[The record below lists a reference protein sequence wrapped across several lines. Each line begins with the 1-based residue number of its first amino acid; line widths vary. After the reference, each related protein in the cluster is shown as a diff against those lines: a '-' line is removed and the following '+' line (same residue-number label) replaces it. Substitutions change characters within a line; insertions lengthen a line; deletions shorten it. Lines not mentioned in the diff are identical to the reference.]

1 MPKSDY
7 YDLLG
12 CSKSASEV
20 EIKKAFR
27 TKAKELHPDRNSGND
42 SATEKF
48 KQVNEAYE
56 ILGDPNKRAA
66 YDRYGHAA
74 FEGNMGGGFNSG
86 QAGGGDFSSA
96 FSDVFEDLFG
106 DFMGNSGGRTNTT
119 QRANRGADLRY
130 NMRVN
135 LEEAYSGKKTNID
148 IPTSVSCNNC
158 GGTGAQSGASPTS
171 CPTCSGVGKVRAQQ
185 GFFTV
190 ERTCPT
196 CSGRGQIIKNPCRL
210 CNGQGRVE
218 KSKKLS
224 VSIPAGVETGTRI
237 RLTGEGEAGIR
248 GGHSGDLYIFIEVQ
262 KHSLF
267 EREGQDL
274 YCRIPIAMTTAT
286 LGGDLEAPTLDGGK
300 TRVKIPEGAQ
310 NNKQLRLRG
319 KGMPAIRGGAKGDL
333 YIEIIVETPVNL
345 NSEQIDLLKK
355 FEKSCENNSP
365 ANQDFFGRVKKFW
378 SANS

>member
-1 MPKSDY
+1 MSKSDY
-7 YDLLG
+7 YELLG
-12 CSKSASEV
+12 CSKSASEADL
-20 EIKKAFR
+20 KKAYR
-27 TKAKELHPDRNSGND
+27 TKAKELHPDRNSGNE

-56 ILGDPNKRAA
+56 ILRDPNKRAA

-74 FEGNMGGGFNSG
+74 FEGGGLNSG
-86 QAGGGDFSSA
+86 QGGNGDFASA

-106 DFMGNSGGRTNTT
+106 DFMGNQGGRQTGS

-130 NMRVN
+130 NMRVT

-148 IPTSVSCNNC
+148 IPTSISCNTCN
-158 GGTGAQSGASPTS
+158 GTGAQSGASPTS
-171 CPTCSGVGKVRAQQ
+171 CPTCSGIGKVRAQQ

-210 CNGQGRVE
+210 CSGQGRVE

-237 RLTGEGEAGIR
+237 RLSGEGEAGIR

-274 YCRIPIAMTTAT
+274 YCRIPIALITAT
-286 LGGDLEAPTLDGGK
+286 LGGDLEAPTLDGGR

-319 KGMPAIRGGAKGDL
+319 KGMPAIRGNSRGDL
-333 YIEIIVETPVNL
+333 YIEILVETPVNL
-345 NSEQIDLLKK
+345 TQEQKDLLLQ
-355 FEKSCENNSP
+355 FEKSCKNNSP
-365 ANQDFFGRVKKFW
+365 ANEDFFSKVKNFW